1 MISLDETFFEMLQT
15 VNFMSALLVL
25 KGLLLAVLR
34 QLSCFGS
41 LVVLDVVCGY
51 VLLLLLDIN

>member
-15 VNFMSALLVL
+15 VNFMSALLAL
-25 KGLLLAVLR
+25 KVLLLAVPR
-34 QLSCFGS
+34 QLFCFGS

-51 VLLLLLDIN
+51 VLLFLLDIN